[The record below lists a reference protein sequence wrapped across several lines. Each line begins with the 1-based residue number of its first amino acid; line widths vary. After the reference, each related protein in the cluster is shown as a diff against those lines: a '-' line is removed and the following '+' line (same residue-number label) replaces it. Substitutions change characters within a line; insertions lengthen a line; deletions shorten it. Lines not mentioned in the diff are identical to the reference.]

1 MRRWVQRQL
10 EPSTT
15 RRQAGVVVLLDP
27 ERMLSEPDIDELE
40 SDLDVRPVADWVE
53 LRTVWDLE
61 IRRGTNTPDVVL
73 LRTPGFASSMDLPWD
88 IEQEAASVVKLRWP
102 VPPELREAF
111 RASPDFADRLAG
123 AAESDHDPAAIVA
136 NAFGFRPGEPASE
149 LQLVARLRTN
159 PATAPAV
166 WQTISG
172 HLRTE
177 IARQTALAGGDL
189 SELQRAWDDWINRGD
204 ASPAAAQLEAAP
216 GAIAVLLASGL
227 LIPAVGGT
235 KKLPAWTAIGISAPD
250 QHALV
255 AELLERRPPAAATL
269 PEWIETATWWG
280 AVRSAAADLRNQSDA
295 EPAWRAWAEIDT
307 SFSEWLHRSYGSS
320 LQAAASTPRGLHQVA
335 PFLARR
341 VEDGSKIVLVVIDG
355 LAFAQWTRL
364 RATTGLHVEE
374 STGCLAMIPT
384 LTTVSRQAIFAGS
397 LPVDYSDTISTTSAE
412 PRRWAG
418 FWTERGLNP
427 RDVAYYKTL
436 GATPNDVP
444 AITGTV
450 TGVVV
455 NAVDEILHGA
465 EVLGDSQVA
474 TSVDL
479 WARTGFLEH
488 LVDDATSRGYEVWIT
503 SDHGNI
509 PTTPSP
515 VPREG
520 QTVESAG
527 TRVRLYPNPV
537 LRDGASSF
545 GAIWDPPGI
554 PRMTL
559 NPLFA
564 SGRNGFHT
572 SGVRVSH
579 GGISLDEVIVP
590 LVRVSR

>member
-1 MRRWVQRQL
+1 M
-10 EPSTT
+10 T

-27 ERMLSEPDIDELE
+27 ERILSEPDIGELGD
-40 SDLDVRPVADWVE
+40 DLEVRPIAEWVE
-53 LRTVWDLE
+53 LRALWDLE
-61 IRRGTNTPDVVL
+61 IRRDANTLDVIL
-73 LRTPGFASSMDLPWD
+73 LRTPAFASSMDLPWD
-88 IEQEAASVVKLRWP
+88 VEQEAAAVVKLRWP
-102 VPPELREAF
+102 VPPELRDVF
-111 RASPDFADRLAG
+111 RAAHDLADRLAE
-123 AAESDHDPAAIVA
+123 ASEAEHDPTTIVA
-136 NAFGFRPGEPASE
+136 NAFDFRPGDPASE
-149 LQLVARLRTN
+149 LQLIARLRTN
-159 PATAPAV
+159 PATAQAV
-166 WQTISG
+166 WQTLSE
-172 HLRTE
+172 HLGTE

-189 SELQRAWDDWINRGD
+189 SELQRAWNDWVNHGD
-204 ASPAAAQLEAAP
+204 VSPYATQLEAAP
-216 GAIAVLLASGL
+216 GALAVLLASGL
-227 LIPAVGGT
+227 LTPVVGGS
-235 KKLPAWTAIGISAPD
+235 KRLPAWTALGIAAPD
-250 QHALV
+250 HHALL

-280 AVRSAAADLRNQSDA
+280 AVRSAVADLRDQSDA
-295 EPAWRAWAEIDT
+295 EAAWEAWSEINT
-307 SFSEWLHRSYGSS
+307 SFSEWLRHSYGSS

-364 RATTGLHVEE
+364 RAATGLHVEE

-384 LTTVSRQAIFAGS
+384 LTTISRQAIFAGS

-412 PRRWAG
+412 PRRWAA
-418 FWTERGLNP
+418 FWAEHGLNP

-488 LVDDATSRGYEVWIT
+488 LVDDATTRGYEVWIT

-537 LRDGASSF
+537 LRDGASNF

-554 PRMTL
+554 PRMAL

-579 GGISLDEVIVP
+579 GGTSIDEVIVP
-590 LVRVSR
+590 LVKVRT